1 MSLLADLVES
11 LRQKLAEANSSATEA
26 HKSFL
31 NWHREADKE
40 FYSVLQKPD
49 SSEQDIFNA
58 RKKLD
63 DEEGKKR
70 KLELE
75 PAYEKRDQIKKDL
88 DSKIEWLNKGYE
100 IFGVSPTTDAEE
112 PETKKPSKS
121 EVGAVSPATDAEE
134 PETKKPSKPQT
145 GAVSTAES
153 GADGKSS
160 KGGATGKAFTTPG
173 YHGDLNGK
181 SGKAGSDGKAGKSAL
196 KK

>member
-11 LRQKLAEANSSATEA
+11 LRQKLAESDSALKTTRE
-26 HKSFL
+26 SFL
-31 NWHREADKE
+31 NWHREAGKE

-49 SSEQDIFNA
+49 SSLQDKDNA
-58 RKKLD
+58 RKKLH
-63 DEEGKKR
+63 DEEMQKR

-75 PAYEKRDQIKKDL
+75 PAYEKRDQIKKEL

-100 IFGVSPTTDAEE
+100 ITVSPT

-121 EVGAVSPATDAEE
+121 EV
-134 PETKKPSKPQT
+134 

-181 SGKAGSDGKAGKSAL
+181 SGKAGSDGKAGKSAKL

>member
-11 LRQKLAEANSSATEA
+11 LRQKLAESDSALKTTRESVLNWRREA
-26 HKSFL
+26 H
-31 NWHREADKE
+31 KE
-40 FYSVLQKPD
+40 FYSVLENPD
-49 SSEQDIFNA
+49 SSDQDKENA
-58 RKKLD
+58 LKKFH
-63 DEEGKKR
+63 DEEKQKR

-75 PAYEKRDQIKKDL
+75 PAYEKRDQIKKEL

-100 IFGVSPTTDAEE
+100 ILTVSPT
-112 PETKKPSKS
+112 
-121 EVGAVSPATDAEE
+121 TDAEE

-153 GADGKSS
+153 GADGKSG
-160 KGGATGKAFTTPG
+160 KAGATGKAFTTPG

-181 SGKAGSDGKAGKSAL
+181 SGKAGSDGKAGKSAKL

>member
-11 LRQKLAEANSSATEA
+11 LRKKLDEANSSATEA
-26 HKSFL
+26 SKSFL
-31 NWHREADKE
+31 DWRREAYKE
-40 FYSVLQKPD
+40 LYSVFDNPK
-49 SSEQDIFNA
+49 SSEQDKINA
-58 RKKLD
+58 HKKLH
-63 DEEGKKR
+63 DEERKKR

-75 PAYEKRDQIKKDL
+75 PAYEKQDQIKKDL

-100 IFGVSPTTDAEE
+100 ITVSPTTDAEE

-121 EVGAVSPATDAEE
+121 EVGAVS
-134 PETKKPSKPQT
+134 
-145 GAVSTAES
+145 TAES
-153 GADGKSS
+153 GADGKSG

-181 SGKAGSDGKAGKSAL
+181 SGKAASDGKAGKSAKL

>member
-11 LRQKLAEANSSATEA
+11 LRQKLAEANSSAREA
-26 HKSFL
+26 SKSFL
-31 NWHREADKE
+31 AWRREAREE
-40 FYSVLQKPD
+40 FYSVLENPK
-49 SSEQDIFNA
+49 SSEQDKINA
-58 RKKLD
+58 HKKLH
-63 DEEGKKR
+63 DEERKKR
-70 KLELE
+70 KLEVE
-75 PAYEKRDQIKKDL
+75 PAFEKEDQIKKEL

-100 IFGVSPTTDAEE
+100 ILTVSPKTA
-112 PETKKPSKS
+112 
-121 EVGAVSPATDAEE
+121 AEE

>member
-11 LRQKLAEANSSATEA
+11 LRQKLAESDSALKTTRE
-26 HKSFL
+26 SVL
-31 NWHREADKE
+31 NWRREANKE

-49 SSEQDIFNA
+49 SSEQDKINA
-58 RKKLD
+58 RKKFH
-63 DEEGKKR
+63 DEERQKR

-100 IFGVSPTTDAEE
+100 ILNLPVSPT
-112 PETKKPSKS
+112 
-121 EVGAVSPATDAEE
+121 TDAEE

-153 GADGKSS
+153 GADGKSG
-160 KGGATGKAFTTPG
+160 KAGATGKAFTTPG
-173 YHGDLNGK
+173 YHGNLNGK
-181 SGKAGSDGKAGKSAL
+181 SGKAASDGKAGKSAKR

>member
-11 LRQKLAEANSSATEA
+11 LRQKLAESDSALKTTRE
-26 HKSFL
+26 SVL
-31 NWHREADKE
+31 NWRREANKE

-49 SSEQDIFNA
+49 SSLQDKDNA
-58 RKKLD
+58 RKKFH
-63 DEEGKKR
+63 DEERQKLW
-70 KLELE
+70 LELE
-75 PAYEKRDQIKKDL
+75 PAYEKRDQIKKEL

-100 IFGVSPTTDAEE
+100 ITVSPT
-112 PETKKPSKS
+112 
-121 EVGAVSPATDAEE
+121 TDAEE

>member
-63 DEEGKKR
+63 DEEMQKR
-70 KLELE
+70 KRELE
-75 PAYEKRDQIKKDL
+75 PAYEKRDQIKKEL

-100 IFGVSPTTDAEE
+100 ILT
-112 PETKKPSKS
+112 
-121 EVGAVSPATDAEE
+121 VSPATDAEE
-134 PETKKPSKPQT
+134 PETKKPSNSEV

>member
-11 LRQKLAEANSSATEA
+11 LRQKLAESDSALKTTRE
-26 HKSFL
+26 SFL
-31 NWHREADKE
+31 DWHREADKE

-75 PAYEKRDQIKKDL
+75 PAYEKRDQIKKEL

-100 IFGVSPTTDAEE
+100 ILT
-112 PETKKPSKS
+112 
-121 EVGAVSPATDAEE
+121 VSPATDAEE

-153 GADGKSS
+153 GADGKSG
-160 KGGATGKAFTTPG
+160 KAGATGKAFTTPG

-181 SGKAGSDGKAGKSAL
+181 SGKAASDGKAGKSAKL

>member
-1 MSLLADLVES
+1 MSLLTDLVES
-11 LRQKLAEANSSATEA
+11 LRQKLAESDSALKTTRE
-26 HKSFL
+26 SFL
-31 NWHREADKE
+31 NWRREADKE
-40 FYSVLQKPD
+40 FHSVLRKPD
-49 SSEQDIFNA
+49 SSEQDIKNA
-58 RKKLD
+58 RKKLH
-63 DEEGKKR
+63 DEEMQKR
-70 KLELE
+70 KRELE

-100 IFGVSPTTDAEE
+100 ILSSKPSKSEVGAVSPTTDAEE
-112 PETKKPSKS
+112 PETKKPSK
-121 EVGAVSPATDAEE
+121 T
-134 PETKKPSKPQT
+134 QM

-181 SGKAGSDGKAGKSAL
+181 SGKAGSDGKAGKSAKL